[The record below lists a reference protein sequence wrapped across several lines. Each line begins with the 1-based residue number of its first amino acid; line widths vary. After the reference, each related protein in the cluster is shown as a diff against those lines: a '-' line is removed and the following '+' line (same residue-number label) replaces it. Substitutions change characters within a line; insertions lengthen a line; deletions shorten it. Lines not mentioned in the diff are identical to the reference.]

1 MATAAVSPKLSVM
14 NIMRAVARAATSVD
28 GFYSFQRATMTF
40 ITANFDVG
48 SRKWEFCLQVVVESH
63 FVPGN
68 RVMALPAYLIKIA
81 AMRIFFFV
89 AGDTFGIGMPKGLIR
104 MTVNTFFLTVL
115 TE

>member
-1 MATAAVSPKLSVM
+1 MATAAVSSKLSVM

-40 ITANFDVG
+40 ITASFDVG
-48 SRKWEFCLQVVVESH
+48 SRKWEFCLQVVIESY

-68 RVMALPAYLIKIA
+68 RVMALPACPVKIT
-81 AMRIFFFV
+81 AMRIFLFV
-89 AGDTFGIGMPKGLIR
+89 ACNTFGLRIPKGLIR
-104 MTVNTFFLTVL
+104 MTVNTFILAVL

>member
-1 MATAAVSPKLSVM
+1 MATAAVSSKLSVM

-40 ITANFDVG
+40 ITASSDVG
-48 SRKWEFCLQVVVESH
+48 SRQREFCLQVVVESH

-68 RVMALPAYLIKIA
+68 RVMALTARLIKIA
-81 AMRIFFFV
+81 TMRIFFFV
-89 AGDTFGIGMPKGLIR
+89 AGDTFRFGIPKGLVR
-104 MTVNTFFLTVL
+104 MTVNTFLLTVL